1 MSIDFNHTIVH
12 ATDKKKSATFLAEIL
27 GLGAPESLYNHFL
40 VVRFQN
46 GVSLDFVETS
56 DRFDKQHYAFHVSEK
71 EFDDIFERIKTRR
84 LTYWADP
91 GRVKKNETYKHI
103 NGRGVYFEDP
113 SGHLYEIL
121 TWV

>member
-1 MSIDFNHTIVH
+1 MSINFNHTIVH
-12 ATDKKKSATFLAEIL
+12 ATDKKESATFLAEIL
-27 GLGAPESLYNHFL
+27 GLAPPEPFVHFL
-40 VVRFQN
+40 VVSFQN
-46 GVSLDFVETS
+46 GVSLDFIETG

-71 EFDDIFERIKTRR
+71 EFDKIFERIKGRR

-91 GRVKKNETYKHI
+91 GRVKKNETYKHR

-121 TWV
+121 TWS